1 MARPPS
7 ALSKFILSLPRD
19 LLVKEVIAKAR
30 AKGLKATE
38 SNIYRVRRTFPGP
51 GAKTSSSS
59 TSSSL
64 TASAPRRGRPP
75 SAGGGGSA
83 RAEDLLRSVAA
94 EIGLGRALEMLTAE
108 RARVKALIG

>member
-7 ALSKFILSLPRD
+7 ALSNFILSLPRD
-19 LLVKEVIAKAR
+19 LPVKEVIAKAR
-30 AKGLKATE
+30 ANGMKATE
-38 SNIYRVRRTFPGP
+38 SNIYRVRRTFAGP
-51 GAKTSSSS
+51 GAKASSSPP
-59 TSSSL
+59 SS
-64 TASAPRRGRPP
+64 ASAPRRGRPP
-75 SAGGGGSA
+75 SVGGGGSS